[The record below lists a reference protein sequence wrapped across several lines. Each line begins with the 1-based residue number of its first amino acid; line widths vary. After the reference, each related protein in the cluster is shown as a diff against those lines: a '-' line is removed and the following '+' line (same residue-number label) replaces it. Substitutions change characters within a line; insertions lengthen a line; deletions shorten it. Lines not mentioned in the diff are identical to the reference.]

1 MARVSKSKLE
11 GKVDSI
17 YRLVLVAA
25 ERAKQLSKG
34 AKPLVSTD
42 AKKAS
47 TIALEEILAGKVKC
61 EDERSTED
69 ED

>member
-1 MARVSKSKLE
+1 MAKVSKGKLE
-11 GKVDSI
+11 GPMDSV

-25 ERAKQLSKG
+25 ERAKQLGKG

-42 AKKAS
+42 AKKAH
-47 TIALEEILAGKVKC
+47 TIALEEVLAGKVKC
-61 EDERSTED
+61 EDGRAKRD

>member
-1 MARVSKSKLE
+1 MARVSKGKIE
-11 GKVDSI
+11 EKVDSV

-42 AKKAS
+42 AKKAP
-47 TIALEEILAGKVKC
+47 TIALEEVLAERVKY
-61 EDERSTED
+61 EDGRAKRD
-69 ED
+69 AD

>member
-1 MARVSKSKLE
+1 MAKVSKGKLE
-11 GKVDSI
+11 GKVDSV
-17 YRLVLVAA
+17 YRLVLIAA

-34 AKPLVSTD
+34 AKPLLNTD

-47 TIALEEILAGKVKC
+47 TIALEEILVEKVKY
-61 EDERSTED
+61 EDGRSRED

>member
-1 MARVSKSKLE
+1 MAKVSKSKLE

-17 YRLVLVAA
+17 YRLVLIAA

-34 AKPLVSTD
+34 AKPLVNTD

-47 TIALEEILAGKVKC
+47 TIALEEILAGKVKY
-61 EDERSTED
+61 DDGRSSKD

>member
-1 MARVSKSKLE
+1 MARVSKGKLE

-42 AKKAS
+42 AKKAP
-47 TIALEEILAGKVKC
+47 TIALEEILAGRVKY
-61 EDERSTED
+61 ESGRSKRD

>member
-1 MARVSKSKLE
+1 MARVSKGKLE

-42 AKKAS
+42 AKKAP
-47 TIALEEILAGKVKC
+47 TIALEEILAERVKY
-61 EDERSTED
+61 ESGRSKRD